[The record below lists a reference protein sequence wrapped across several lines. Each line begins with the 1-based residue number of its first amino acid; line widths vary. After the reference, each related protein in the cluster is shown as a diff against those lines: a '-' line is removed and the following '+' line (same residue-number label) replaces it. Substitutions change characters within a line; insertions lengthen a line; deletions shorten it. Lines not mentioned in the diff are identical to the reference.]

1 MNKELKST
9 LILEIDPEFTQT
21 QKTCLKYLFDKQ
33 TKEVLFGG
41 AAGGGKSWV
50 GVSYLIIM
58 CIKYPKTR
66 YLMGRSKL
74 DSLKKTTLN
83 TFFEVC
89 SHWNLQSGRDYTF
102 NGHSNIIKFDNGSEI
117 ILKDLFLYPS
127 DPNFDNL
134 GSLEITA
141 AFIDE
146 ANQITEKAKNIV
158 ASRLRYKLDE
168 NDLIPTMLMTC
179 NPAKNW
185 VYTEYYKPSK
195 LGKQKPYRKF
205 IQSLVGDNTYI
216 SKHYEKQLFEL
227 DELSKQRLLFGNWEY
242 DATNDS
248 LIDYDAILNLFSQ
261 KGVMGQK
268 YISCDVA
275 RFGADKTIIMYWE
288 GLYIKKIRTLLKSA
302 VNDVVDEVKQLQ
314 QENQVPLRNII
325 IDEDGVGG
333 GAKDFLRC
341 QGFVNNARPIK
352 AENYQNLKTQC
363 YYKLADLINKAQ
375 IGVECNDI
383 NIKNHIIE
391 ELEQVRTKD
400 ADKDNKL
407 QMIPKD
413 TIKGIIGRSPDYS
426 DAMAMRMYYEID
438 SNFGRYYVS

>member
-1 MNKELKST
+1 MN
-9 LILEIDPEFTQT
+9 INPVFTDRQ
-21 QKTCLKYLFDKQ
+21 QLAIEYLFDKN

-50 GVSYLIIM
+50 GCAWLLLLCM
-58 CIKYPKTR
+58 KYPSTR

-74 DSLKKTTLN
+74 DALKKTTLN

-89 SHWNLQSGRDYTF
+89 NAWKIKSGEHFTF
-102 NGHSNIIKFDNGSEI
+102 NASSNIITFINGSEI

-127 DPNFDNL
+127 DRNFDSL

-146 ANQITEKAKNIV
+146 ANQITEKAKNVV

-168 NDLIPTMLMTC
+168 NNLIPKMLMTC

-185 VYTEYYKPSK
+185 VYTEYYRPAKDNTI
-195 LGKQKPYRKF
+195 KPYRKF
-205 IQSLVGDNTYI
+205 IQSLVGDNEYI

-242 DATNDS
+242 DATHDS
-248 LIDYDAILNLFSQ
+248 LIDYDAILNLFNQ
-261 KGVMGQK
+261 KGIDGDK

-275 RFGADKTIIMYWE
+275 RFGNDKTVIMLWQ
-288 GLYIKKIRTLLKSA
+288 GLHVMYVKTLLKSA
-302 VNDVVDEVKQLQ
+302 VNDVVDEVKKLQ
-314 QENQVPLRNII
+314 QENAVPLRNII
-325 IDEDGVGG
+325 VDSDGVGG
-333 GAKDFLRC
+333 GVTDYLRC
-341 QGFVNNARPIK
+341 QSFVNNAKPLK
-352 AENYQNLKTQC
+352 GENYQNLKTQC

-375 IGVECNDI
+375 VGIRCSDVNV
-383 NIKNHIIE
+383 KNYMIE

-400 ADKDNKL
+400 ADKDNRL
-407 QMIPKD
+407 QIIPKD
-413 TIKGIIGRSPDYS
+413 NVKAILGRSPDYA
-426 DAMAMRMYYEID
+426 DALAMRMYYEID
-438 SNFGRYYVS
+438 ANYGKYFVQ